1 MSILQER
8 LNRFRK
14 TLAGIAKPEAQPLHD
29 AERLKQQTSNP
40 LSTSDEWLDMDVS
53 LMTNEWGSF
62 LNRKRI
68 FSIQHKHG
76 QYELAKLAGCVQELQ
91 SFHPSTEVGL
101 EQLLFFDTETTG
113 LGIGAGNVPFMIGI
127 GYYEKEHFITEQFFI
142 RNPAEE
148 LAMLRYFN
156 LCLTRFSHVVSY
168 NGRTFDWPIVHNRYI
183 LNRLKLSNPDLLHL
197 DFLYASR
204 SFWKNTLPSCRLSKV
219 EEERLGFSR
228 LDDVPGSMAPTL
240 YFQYL
245 SEKRPSIMHGV
256 FVHNE
261 HDILS
266 LAGLAIHFGLALRG
280 ELDYAAM
287 EAEELF
293 RIGLWQDKMGK
304 SELAEEAFSQL
315 LGRPSAQSSTHW
327 LLLAAFYKK
336 KGQELKAVKLWS
348 DYIAL
353 ERNEFAFTSVEPFI
367 ELAMYYEHRKKD
379 YQTAYDLADKAF
391 QQARKQAAF
400 LRISMQRGNINRS
413 KSKQQE
419 LCDQLQKRLDR
430 LRKKL

>member
-14 TLAGIAKPEAQPLHD
+14 TLAGIAKPEEQPFQES
-29 AERLKQQTSNP
+29 ERSELQERRHA
-40 LSTSDEWLDMDVS
+40 STSDDWLDMDVT

-62 LNRKRI
+62 LNRKRT

-76 QYELAKLAGCVQELQ
+76 QYELAKLTGCVQELQ
-91 SFHPSTEVGL
+91 SFHPSSEVGL

-127 GYYEKEHFITEQFFI
+127 GYYEQEKFITEQFFI

-156 LCLTRFSHVVSY
+156 TCLTRFSHVVSY
-168 NGRTFDWPIVHNRYI
+168 NGRTFDWPIVHNRYV

-287 EAEELF
+287 ETEELF

-304 SELAEEAFSQL
+304 MELAEETFSRL
-315 LGRPSAQSSTHW
+315 LERPAAQSSTHW

-348 DYIAL
+348 EYIAL

-379 YQTAYDLADKAF
+379 YQTAYNLADQAF
-391 QQARKQAAF
+391 QQVWKQASF
-400 LRISMQRGNINRS
+400 LRMSTQRGYTHQR
-413 KSKQQE
+413 KSKPQE
-419 LCDQLQKRLDR
+419 LSEQLQKRLDR